1 MLLRE
6 RTMESVYSNWR
17 ALRNGVIVSVIVLYL
32 VEPTMKLAID
42 VIPAFGGR
50 FYNLVW
56 DRAARQAA
64 LGGQYLDFTLLA
76 VLFSIVVGAVIGRFA
91 VHAGFSHLMT
101 KRSRRA
107 APAVS
112 PWTRFTSRVAI
123 LMVVLLTPVA
133 ASTLLVDFAAQQM
146 KLSFHQRVT
155 VLAPAISDEAEKVL
169 QARFAGLQDRGDY
182 ESLNHDID
190 QLAREK
196 NVTLPASL
204 L

>member
-1 MLLRE
+1 
-6 RTMESVYSNWR
+6 
-17 ALRNGVIVSVIVLYL
+17 
-32 VEPTMKLAID
+32 MKLAID

-91 VHAGFSHLMT
+91 AHAGFAHLMS

-112 PWTRFTSRVAI
+112 AWTRFTSRVAI
-123 LMVVLLTPVA
+123 LVVVLLTPIA

-155 VLAPAISDEAEKVL
+155 VLAPAISDETEKVL
-169 QARFAGLQDRGDY
+169 LARFAALHDRGDY